1 MPVECAEPLITAII
15 PVRLSSER
23 LYDEC
28 ERIERIIHTLPPESF
43 ETLIVDYGT
52 KAERAGE
59 LRKLAQKHS
68 VELVRAD
75 VDNEVFSVGHAR
87 DIGTQH
93 AKTPLVLF
101 HDIDFLMSPSSYKKV
116 VAEARLR
123 NMPTN
128 AYSFFVLPGAYL
140 TTEFTDKYLSLHSN
154 GEGEFADCLLHDGIM
169 RADKSIF
176 SNMTYAISAVVANR
190 LHLLAIGGHDKSF
203 VGHGAEDFDLLHRLG
218 SYYRKGPRPKNYYNN
233 SRKNAITRYEGFR
246 AYFALYGI
254 DLFQR
259 GLIISH
265 LDHPRRTD
273 AGYVGTNNQARIGQ
287 VMQGYDGGKSQL
299 SPLADCTSA
308 EKTLVLV
315 RPKTAPERA
324 LRHAFPLLGDY
335 RVIPEDAFKDP
346 PSLISFVS
354 EEGFTQVFFLNP
366 YGNEHRLGLYNAI
379 TSNGIR
385 YITYDRGALPDSW
398 FFDREGFLGES
409 LSYER
414 KKWDFPLSDEDR
426 GGALAYIDE
435 LATGGRTLEINGA
448 RRGAEY
454 LRVNLGI
461 GHRKVL
467 FVALQRPLDT
477 ATVHFSGPC
486 RDTHTFNRWVSLVVD
501 GVDPRRYVV
510 VVKKHPLEAEGPQ
523 IRGATF
529 APDDANIHD
538 LIDLAEKVIVINSG
552 TGLIAASLGKPVIC
566 CGQSFYQHDGFAYQA
581 SSAHELIKLAKS
593 NLAVDED
600 TRLRFVHYLS
610 RRFYSFGTSEYM
622 TKTTDSGG
630 TLRIVSRTL
639 FSVIRGLSEP
649 EFVMQQP
656 VPGVT
661 LDAPLF
667 YSFGGRSSIEALRTV
682 SIKNEKIRTASQSAA
697 NLPHDDKI
705 KNLKIFHI
713 YSAIYGSFLPP
724 HQRRRLNETPQDFF
738 MKAKHPVSRL
748 GRALIRKCI

>member
-1 MPVECAEPLITAII
+1 MRHAEPLITAIV

-28 ERIERIIHTLPPESF
+28 NRIERIVHTLPPESF
-43 ETLIVDYGT
+43 EILIVDYGT

-59 LRKLAQKHS
+59 LRKLAQEHS

-75 VDNEVFSVGHAR
+75 TENEVFSVGHAR

-93 AKTPLVLF
+93 ARTPLVLF
-101 HDIDFLMSPSSYKKV
+101 HDIDFLMSPSSYRKV

-140 TTEFTDKYLSLHSN
+140 TTQFTDKYLSLHSI

-218 SYYRKGPRPKNYYNN
+218 SYYRKGPRPKSYYNN
-233 SRKNAITRYEGFR
+233 SRNNAITRYEGFR
-246 AYFALYGI
+246 AYFSLYGI

-259 GLIISH
+259 GLIIAH

-273 AGYVGTNNQARIGQ
+273 AGYVGTNNQARIAQ
-287 VMQGYDGGKSQL
+287 VMQDYDRGKSQL
-299 SPLADCTSA
+299 PPLADCTSA

-315 RPKTAPERA
+315 RPKSAPERA

-346 PSLISFVS
+346 PSLRGFVS

-379 TSNGIR
+379 KSTGIR
-385 YITYDRGALPDSW
+385 YITYDRGAFPDSW
-398 FFDREGFLGES
+398 FFDRKGFLGES

-426 GGALAYIDE
+426 DSVLAYIDE
-435 LATGGRTLEINGA
+435 LATGNRTLEINGE
-448 RRGAEY
+448 RKGAEH
-454 LRVNLGI
+454 LRSDLGV

-486 RDTHTFNRWVSLVVD
+486 HDAHTFNTWVSLLVD
-501 GVDPRRYVV
+501 GLDSRRYVV

-523 IRGATF
+523 IPGTIF
-529 APDDANIHD
+529 APDNTNIHD

-552 TGLIAASLGKPVIC
+552 SGLIAASLGKPVIC

-581 SSAHELIKLAKS
+581 SSALELIELATS
-593 NLAVDED
+593 NLAVDEE

-610 RRFYSFGTSEYM
+610 QRFYSFGTSEYI
-622 TKTTDSGG
+622 TKTADFGS
-630 TLRIVSRTL
+630 TLKIANRIL
-639 FSVIRGLSEP
+639 FSVIRGISEP
-649 EFVMQQP
+649 EIMMQQP
-656 VPGVT
+656 LLGVT

-667 YSFGGRSSIEALRTV
+667 YSFGGRSSIEALKTVSVKTKSSRPSTRTV
-682 SIKNEKIRTASQSAA
+682 V
-697 NLPHDDKI
+697 NLPSDDKI
-705 KNLKIFHI
+705 KSSKIFQV
-713 YSAIYGSFLPP
+713 YSSIYGLFLPP
-724 HQRRRLNETPQDFF
+724 NQHQRLNEAPRDFF
-738 MKAKHPVSRL
+738 LKAKHPVSRF
-748 GRALIRKCI
+748 GRALMRKCI

>member
-1 MPVECAEPLITAII
+1 
-15 PVRLSSER
+15 
-23 LYDEC
+23 
-28 ERIERIIHTLPPESF
+28 
-43 ETLIVDYGT
+43 
-52 KAERAGE
+52 
-59 LRKLAQKHS
+59 
-68 VELVRAD
+68 
-75 VDNEVFSVGHAR
+75 
-87 DIGTQH
+87 
-93 AKTPLVLF
+93 
-101 HDIDFLMSPSSYKKV
+101 
-116 VAEARLR
+116 
-123 NMPTN
+123 MPTN

-140 TTEFTDKYLSLHSN
+140 TIEFTDKYLSLHSN

-169 RADKSIF
+169 RADRSIF

-233 SRKNAITRYEGFR
+233 SKKNAITRYEGFR
-246 AYFALYGI
+246 AYFSLYGI
-254 DLFQR
+254 DIFQR
-259 GLIISH
+259 GLIIAH

-273 AGYVGTNNQARIGQ
+273 AGYVGTNNLARIGQ
-287 VMQGYDGGKSQL
+287 VMQDYDRGKSQL
-299 SPLADCTSA
+299 QPLADCTSA

-315 RPKTAPERA
+315 RPNTTPERA

-346 PSLISFVS
+346 PSLINFVS

-379 TSNGIR
+379 KSTGIR

-414 KKWDFPLSDEDR
+414 KKWDFSLSDEDR
-426 GGALAYIDE
+426 DGTLAYIDE

-448 RRGAEY
+448 RRGAEH
-454 LRVNLGI
+454 LRTDLGV

-477 ATVHFSGPC
+477 ATMHFSGPC
-486 RDTHTFNRWVSLVVD
+486 HDTNTFNKWVSLLVE

-510 VVKKHPLEAEGPQ
+510 VVKKHPLEAEVPE
-523 IRGATF
+523 IRGVTF
-529 APDDANIHD
+529 APANENVHD

-552 TGLIAASLGKPVIC
+552 TGLIAATLGKPVIC

-581 SSAHELIKLAKS
+581 SSAQELIELSAS
-593 NLAVDED
+593 NLTVDEE

-610 RRFYSFGTSEYM
+610 QRFYSFGTSEYM
-622 TKTTDSGG
+622 TKTAESGG
-630 TLRIVSRTL
+630 TLRIASRTL

-667 YSFGGRSSIEALRTV
+667 YSFGGRSSIETLRSVSAKTKSTRPRAKTV
-682 SIKNEKIRTASQSAA
+682 N
-697 NLPHDDKI
+697 NLPTDADI
-705 KNLKIFHI
+705 KSLKIFQI
-713 YSAIYGSFLPP
+713 YSLIYGLFLSP
-724 HQRRRLNETPQDFF
+724 HQRRRLNETPHDFF
-738 MKAKHPVSRL
+738 MKAKHPVSRF
-748 GRALIRKCI
+748 GRTLMRKRI